1 MKTRPY
7 ILTLAGF
14 DPSAGAG
21 VLADVKTFEANKC
34 VGMAVQTANTIQTE
48 DYFTSV
54 NWLSEADILMQ
65 LSVLMDRYSFAGVK
79 IGLIPSFSFLTK
91 AIDLIRSKNESAI
104 IIWDPVLSASAGFDF
119 EHDLEASEGLLK
131 QVNYIT
137 PNWNEVKQLSGLPDA
152 LQGAILLSKSTAV
165 YLKGGHHPNY
175 PGKDFLVRNGE
186 IKAFNPKQGDFSQK
200 HGSGCILA
208 SALTANLVLGY
219 PEQKAILRTK
229 RYMEEFLKSSLSLLG
244 HHKL

>member
-14 DPSAGAG
+14 DPSGGAG

-34 VGMAVQTANTIQTE
+34 LGMAVQTANTIQTE
-48 DYFTSV
+48 DHFASV
-54 NWLSEADILMQ
+54 NWLSEEDVLAQ
-65 LSVLMDRYSFAGVK
+65 LKLLIERYSFAGVK
-79 IGLIPSFSFLTK
+79 IGLIPSFSFLAK
-91 AIDLIRSKNESAI
+91 AIDVIRSKNESAI
-104 IIWDPVLSASAGFDF
+104 IVWDPVLSASAGFDF
-119 EHDLEASEGLLK
+119 EHDLNELEQVLK

-137 PNWNEVKQLSGLPDA
+137 PNWNEITQLSGLSDA
-152 LQGAILLSKSTAV
+152 LEGAKALSKSTKV
-165 YLKGGHHPNY
+165 YLKGGHHPDY
-175 PGKDFLVRNGE
+175 PGKDFLVCNEE
-186 IKAFNPKQGDFSQK
+186 IKAFNPKPGDFNPK
-200 HGSGCILA
+200 HGSGCVLA